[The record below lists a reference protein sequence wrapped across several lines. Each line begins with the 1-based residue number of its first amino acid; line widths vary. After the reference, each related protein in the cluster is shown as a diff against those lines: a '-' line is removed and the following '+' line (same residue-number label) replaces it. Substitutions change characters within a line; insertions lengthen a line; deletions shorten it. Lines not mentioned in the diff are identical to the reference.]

1 MDANLLWTDCVA
13 GQPSGGVALLLL
25 LLLLLDLLLLITTD
39 PGVYLLELGSLA

>member
-13 GQPSGGVALLLL
+13 GQPSGGVALLL

>member
-13 GQPSGGVALLLL
+13 GQPSGGVALL

>member
-25 LLLLLDLLLLITTD
+25 LLLDLLLLITAD